1 MSVPITVEAHTRH
14 DHLRVTLDGERSALE
29 ASVAAWHEIADHVA
43 RHHAARVLVLN
54 RLVGTLPT
62 PDEQRRIVESL
73 AARGFRGIRIAIVM
87 ADSRH
92 IDGLEHGAL
101 DGIDVGQQ
109 VSIFASEELAVLWLC
124 HGE

>member
-1 MSVPITVEAHTRH
+1 
-14 DHLRVTLDGERSALE
+14 
-29 ASVAAWHEIADHVA
+29 
-43 RHHAARVLVLN
+43 
-54 RLVGTLPT
+54 LPT

-92 IDGLEHGAL
+92 IDALEHGAL